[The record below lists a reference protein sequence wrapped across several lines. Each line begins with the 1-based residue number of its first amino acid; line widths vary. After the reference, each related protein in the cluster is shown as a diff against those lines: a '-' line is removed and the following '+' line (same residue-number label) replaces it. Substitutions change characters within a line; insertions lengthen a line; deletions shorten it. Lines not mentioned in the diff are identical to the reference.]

1 MLRRLLILMP
11 GLLVSSVA
19 LLQLGCGDDIT
30 RVDDTPTTDMGPADP
45 RDAGM
50 GLDLSLEPGAD
61 MGVPSPE
68 DDGYPANAEAGFAL
82 DSSEGPAAR
91 SSCYRDESTLECT
104 DALCGELPVCCVGA
118 TRAGCC
124 NGSDRVP
131 ATRIGGA
138 DCTSVACLGAD
149 ARAFGVPG
157 PSFDIGL
164 VSGGDVS
171 GDGGVVYDT
180 PVDLRNQSVAIEATV
195 APPTA
200 GCEDGCFETIAL
212 AILREAPP
220 SDETV
225 LVQPM
230 AALRYSGANDRML
243 LEAGGEILHR
253 FTEAPAG
260 TWRFEAT
267 PEGTLRVLREGAELL
282 SLPNRVV
289 PGVVYPAVVG
299 RTRNPSAS
307 GGEAARLTRFSVRVD
322 TCDIPT
328 GWLRGAPL
336 EFTEAP
342 GPGIG
347 RPSLLLGDP
356 TLLAVE
362 EDGQLRLF
370 RQSVSGRFDP
380 VSVSAP
386 EDPIADPELVD
397 AIEPWVLALGADG
410 AVLAGELSDL
420 ETDPVL
426 TWSEL
431 VPSCGDCERS
441 SPTIATA
448 FSGTPV
454 LVLLEDGHPRLY
466 ALSGDTGYV
475 EVPRLSSVLDQLTR
489 PSRDERLTGVS
500 LVLRDAAWHLHV
512 TYARGTRSLVRL
524 FVSEEL
530 VVWRELGQVFG
541 PSGEGFDALQVWSFA
556 VANGRDEGALRA
568 VYRGS
573 DGVDPTIGSTTRPAP

>member
-11 GLLVSSVA
+11 GLLASSVA
-19 LLQLGCGDDIT
+19 LLHLGCGDDGT
-30 RVDDTPTTDMGPADP
+30 RPLTADMSPTDRVDAGQSADMAQ
-45 RDAGM
+45 
-50 GLDLSLEPGAD
+50 EPGAD
-61 MGVPSPE
+61 LGAPSPE
-68 DDGYPANAEAGFAL
+68 DDGYPANPNTGFEL
-82 DSSEGPAAR
+82 DSAEGPAAR
-91 SSCYRDESTLECT
+91 SSCYRDDDTTLECT
-104 DALCGELPVCCVGA
+104 DVLCGELPVCCVGA
-118 TRAGCC
+118 TREGCC
-124 NGSDRVP
+124 AGTDRVP
-131 ATRIGGA
+131 STLIGGT
-138 DCTSVACLGAD
+138 DCTSIGCLGAD

-157 PSFDIGL
+157 PSFDMGL
-164 VSGGDVS
+164 VTGGDAT
-171 GDGGVVYDT
+171 GDGGVVFDT
-180 PVDLRNQSVAIEATV
+180 PVDLRNQSVVLEAVV

-200 GCEDGCFETIAL
+200 DCDDGCFETVAL

-220 SDETV
+220 SGETV

-253 FTEAPAG
+253 FTEAPAA

-267 PEGTLRVLREGAELL
+267 PEGTLRVLRDGTEVL

-289 PGVVYPAVVG
+289 PGVVYAAIVG

-307 GGEAARLTRFSVRVD
+307 GGEAAHLSRLSIRVD

-342 GPGIG
+342 GPDIG

-356 TLLAVE
+356 SLLAFDE
-362 EDGQLRLF
+362 GGALRLY

-380 VSVSAP
+380 VALTAP
-386 EDPIADPELVD
+386 ADVVRDPELVD
-397 AIEPWVLALGADG
+397 PAAPWVLALGDDG
-410 AVLAGELSDL
+410 AVLAGGLADL
-420 ETDPVL
+420 ETAPVL

-431 VPSCGDCERS
+431 VPGCDGCERS
-441 SPTIATA
+441 SPTTATA
-448 FSGTPV
+448 FSGDRV
-454 LVLLEDGHPRLY
+454 LLFLEDGYPRLHV
-466 ALSGDTGYV
+466 ASLDGAGYV
-475 EVPRLSSVLDQLTR
+475 EVPRLSAVIEELTR

-500 LVLRDAAWHLHV
+500 LVLRDSAWHLHA

-530 VVWRELGQVFG
+530 VVWRALGQVFG

-573 DGVDPTIGSTTRPAP
+573 DGVDPTIGTTTRPAP